1 MNKLLL
7 FFIICISLVYAEL
20 IHPPDQALLNYVH
33 VKFRWEAE
41 PGINEFQFLL
51 KHENEAI
58 LIDSLVIDTFLIVTK
73 EIEWL
78 STYHWQVTPLN
89 GNSSSTYT
97 FSTGGTSSDIFA
109 DEDYSFTADIDP
121 LTYNSELSLDGI
133 TIYGIMDPY
142 YSAAIDIEGNEI
154 WNSTQY
160 MFLNMKDNK
169 EFFANTT
176 FGGETQREF
185 GVQFTFED
193 NIVWHEPRIDENVE
207 FLQHELI
214 KLPNGNYMGLVPI
227 FFDHYVP
234 NANDYP
240 ELVELGY
247 EEFIF
252 EEYFWNIPNFACE
265 WKTEKIVEWDSL
277 GNEVWSWLP
286 NNPDY
291 GYNLNDFD
299 EFNYWKIPQQNICFT
314 DPFEWTHF
322 NALAYDNTDTSVYV
336 SSKNLSRITKINYN
350 TKEIIW
356 NLGANLR
363 WWEDLDI
370 NHIIFDNSGQHSL
383 QILPSGNIVTFD
395 NGTGGHTDLS
405 TALEIAIT
413 NTGDIY
419 NVDTAWS
426 FSLPEDLYG
435 ILSGN
440 VQKLSNENYLITTIG
455 SLHGA
460 HTIEVT
466 PDKQI
471 VWNCKYNVGLPNGK
485 IYRAMRIPGLYENEF
500 INSDSNMNISNNV
513 NPNNFSIKSIY
524 PNPFN
529 PSVNIEFEQSE
540 LSVIS
545 ANIYNLNGQLIEHLF
560 SGFNNI
566 GSHNIIWNASDYPSG
581 IYFIQLTNQSWSLS
595 QKLMLIK

>member
-1 MNKLLL
+1 MSTL
-7 FFIICISLVYAEL
+7 FSDL
-20 IHPPDQALLNYVH
+20 IHPPDQASLNYIH
-33 VKFRWEAE
+33 VKFRWGAE
-41 PGINEFQFLL
+41 MGINEFQFQLTNTNDVL
-51 KHENEAI
+51 
-58 LIDSLVIDTFLIVTK
+58 LIDSLVTDTFLIVK
-73 EIEWL
+73 DEIEW
-78 STYHWQVTPLN
+78 SSIYHWKVFPINGELTP
-89 GNSSSTYT
+89 SYS
-97 FSTGGTSSDIFA
+97 FSTKENSASMFA

-142 YSAAIDIEGNEI
+142 YSAAIDMNGKEI

-176 FGGETQREF
+176 FGGETSREF
-185 GVQFTFED
+185 GVEFTFEND
-193 NIVWHEPRIDENVE
+193 IVWHEPRIDENVE

-234 NANDYP
+234 NVNDYP

-247 EEFIF
+247 SSFHF
-252 EEYFWNIPNFACE
+252 EEYFWNIPHFACE
-265 WKTEKIVEWDSL
+265 WKTEKIVEWDPL

-299 EFNYWKIPQQNICFT
+299 EMNYWRIPGKNICID

-363 WWEDLDI
+363 WWEDLDM

-383 QILPSGNIVTFD
+383 HILPSGNIVTFD
-395 NGTGGHTDLS
+395 NGADLS

-419 NVDTAWS
+419 NVDTVWS
-426 FSLPEDLYG
+426 FSLPEDLHG
-435 ILSGN
+435 VLSGN
-440 VQKLSNENYLITTIG
+440 VQKLSNDNYLITTIG
-455 SLHGA
+455 SSDSHGA

-466 PDKQI
+466 PNKQI
-471 VWNCKYNVGLPNGK
+471 VWDCKYNIGSPDGK

-500 INSDSNMNISNNV
+500 INLDSYMKMNNNV
-513 NPNNFSIKSIY
+513 NPDNFSIKSVY

-529 PSVNIEFEQSE
+529 PIINIEYE
-540 LSVIS
+540 LLEPASIQFG
-545 ANIYNLNGQLIEHLF
+545 IYNIKGAEIERIYAGYKQPGF
-560 SGFNNI
+560 YTTVWKGENYSSGM
-566 GSHNIIWNASDYPSG
+566 
-581 IYFIQLTNQSWSLS
+581 YFIVLENESKSLM
-595 QKLMLIK
+595 KKMVLLK

>member
-1 MNKLLL
+1 MEKKLLL
-7 FFIICISLVYAEL
+7 LIICMSTLFSDL
-20 IHPPDQALLNYVH
+20 IHPPDQASLNYIH
-33 VKFRWEAE
+33 VKFRWGTEM
-41 PGINEFQFLL
+41 GINEFQFQLTNANDAL
-51 KHENEAI
+51 
-58 LIDSLVIDTFLIVTK
+58 LIDSLVTDTFLIIK
-73 EIEWL
+73 DEIEWF
-78 STYHWQVTPLN
+78 STYHWKVYPINGGWSSSYSFSTK
-89 GNSSSTYT
+89 GNSASM
-97 FSTGGTSSDIFA
+97 
-109 DEDYSFTADIDP
+109 FTDVDAVYIDP
-121 LTYNSELSLDGI
+121 SIYNPELSLDGI

-142 YSAAIDIEGNEI
+142 YSAAIDIEGKEI
-154 WNSTQY
+154 WNSNQY
-160 MFLNMKDNK
+160 MFINVKDNK
-169 EFFANTT
+169 EFFANST
-176 FGGETQREF
+176 FGNETQKEF
-185 GVQFTFED
+185 GVQFTFEND
-193 NIVWHEPRIDENVE
+193 IIWHEPRIDENLN

-234 NANDYP
+234 HSSNYP
-240 ELVELGY
+240 ELA
-247 EEFIF
+247 EFDPPYHFYF
-252 EEYFWNIPNFACE
+252 EDYFGGSAQFPCE

-277 GNEVWSWLP
+277 GNEIWSWLP
-286 NNPDY
+286 NNPGY
-291 GYNLNDFD
+291 GFNLNDFD
-299 EFNYWKIPQQNICFT
+299 EFNYWSEPQKNICII

-322 NALAYDNTDTSVYV
+322 NALAYDNTDSSVYV

-363 WWEDLDI
+363 WWEDLDL
-370 NHIIFDNSGQHSL
+370 NHIIFGNSGQHGL
-383 QILPSGNIVTFD
+383 QILPNGNLVTFD
-395 NGTGGHTDLS
+395 NGIGGQTNLS
-405 TALEIAIT
+405 TALEIKIS
-413 NTGDIY
+413 NVGEIY

-426 FSLPEDLYG
+426 YILPEALYG
-435 ILSGN
+435 TLSGN
-440 VQKLSNENYLITTIG
+440 VQKLPNDNYLITTIG
-455 SLHGA
+455 RSDGA

-466 PDKQI
+466 PNKQI
-471 VWNCKYNVGLPNGK
+471 VWSCNYNVGLPMGK

-566 GSHNIIWNASDYPSG
+566 GSHNIIWYASDYPSG

>member
-1 MNKLLL
+1 MSTL
-7 FFIICISLVYAEL
+7 FGDL
-20 IHPPDQALLNYVH
+20 IHPPDQASLNYIH
-33 VKFRWEAE
+33 VKFRWGAE
-41 PGINEFQFLL
+41 MGINEFQFQLTNTNDVL
-51 KHENEAI
+51 
-58 LIDSLVIDTFLIVTK
+58 LIDSLVTDTFLIIK
-73 EIEWL
+73 DEIEWS
-78 STYHWQVTPLN
+78 STYHWKVFSINGEWTPSYSFSTK
-89 GNSSSTYT
+89 GNSVS
-97 FSTGGTSSDIFA
+97 IFA

-299 EFNYWKIPQQNICFT
+299 EFNYWRIPNQDICINA
-314 DPFEWTHF
+314 PFEWTHF
-322 NALAYDNTDTSVYV
+322 NALAYAYDNTDTSVYV

-513 NPNNFSIKSIY
+513 NPNNFSIKSVY

-529 PSVNIEFEQSE
+529 PIINIEYE
-540 LSVIS
+540 LLEPASIQLG
-545 ANIYNLNGQLIEHLF
+545 IYNIKGAEIDRIYAGYKQPGFYTAVWNGENYS
-560 SGFNNI
+560 SGM
-566 GSHNIIWNASDYPSG
+566 
-581 IYFIQLTNQSWSLS
+581 YFIVLENESKSLM
-595 QKLMLIK
+595 KKMVLLK

>member
-1 MNKLLL
+1 MSTL
-7 FFIICISLVYAEL
+7 FGDL
-20 IHPPDQALLNYVH
+20 IHPPDQASLNYIH
-33 VKFRWEAE
+33 VKFRWGTEM
-41 PGINEFQFLL
+41 GINEFQFQLTNTNDVL
-51 KHENEAI
+51 
-58 LIDSLVIDTFLIVTK
+58 LIDSLVTDTFLIIK
-73 EIEWL
+73 DEIEWS
-78 STYHWQVTPLN
+78 STYHWKVFSINGEWTPSYSFSTK
-89 GNSSSTYT
+89 GNSAS
-97 FSTGGTSSDIFA
+97 IFA

-299 EFNYWKIPQQNICFT
+299 EFNYWRIPHQDICINA
-314 DPFEWTHF
+314 PFEWTHF
-322 NALAYDNTDTSVYV
+322 NALAYAYDNTDTSVYV

-513 NPNNFSIKSIY
+513 NPNNFSIKSVY

-529 PSVNIEFEQSE
+529 PIINIEYE
-540 LSVIS
+540 LLEPASIQFG
-545 ANIYNLNGQLIEHLF
+545 IYNIKGAEIDRIYAGYKQPGFYTAVWNGENYS
-560 SGFNNI
+560 SGM
-566 GSHNIIWNASDYPSG
+566 
-581 IYFIQLTNQSWSLS
+581 YFIVLENESKSLM
-595 QKLMLIK
+595 KKMVLLK

>member
-1 MNKLLL
+1 MGKKLLL
-7 FFIICISLVYAEL
+7 LIICMSTLFSDL
-20 IHPPDQALLNYVH
+20 IHPPDQASLNYIH
-33 VKFRWEAE
+33 VKFRWGTEM
-41 PGINEFQFLL
+41 GINEFQFQLTNANDAL
-51 KHENEAI
+51 
-58 LIDSLVIDTFLIVTK
+58 LIDSLVTDTFLIIK
-73 EIEWL
+73 DEIEWF
-78 STYHWQVTPLN
+78 STYHWKVYPINGGWSSSYSFSTK
-89 GNSSSTYT
+89 GNSASM
-97 FSTGGTSSDIFA
+97 
-109 DEDYSFTADIDP
+109 FTDVDAVYIDP
-121 LTYNSELSLDGI
+121 SIYNPELSLDGI

-142 YSAAIDIEGNEI
+142 YSAAIDIEGKEI
-154 WNSTQY
+154 WNSNQY
-160 MFLNMKDNK
+160 MFINVKDNK
-169 EFFANTT
+169 EFFANST
-176 FGGETQREF
+176 FGNETQKEF
-185 GVQFTFED
+185 GVQFTFEND
-193 NIVWHEPRIDENVE
+193 IIWHEPRIDENLN

-214 KLPNGNYMGLVPI
+214 KLPNGNYMGLVPL

-234 NANDYP
+234 HSSNYP
-240 ELVELGY
+240 ELA
-247 EEFIF
+247 EFDPPYHFYF
-252 EEYFWNIPNFACE
+252 EDYFGGSAQFPCE

-277 GNEVWSWLP
+277 GNEIWSWLP

-291 GYNLNDFD
+291 GFNLNDFD
-299 EFNYWKIPQQNICFT
+299 EFNYWSEPQKNICII

-322 NALAYDNTDTSVYV
+322 NALAYDNTDSSVYV

-363 WWEDLDI
+363 WWEDLDL
-370 NHIIFDNSGQHSL
+370 NHIIFGNSGQHGL
-383 QILPSGNIVTFD
+383 QILPNGNLVTFD
-395 NGTGGHTDLS
+395 NGIGGQTNLS
-405 TALEIAIT
+405 TALEIKIS
-413 NTGDIY
+413 NVGEIY

-426 FSLPEDLYG
+426 YILPEALYG
-435 ILSGN
+435 TLSGN
-440 VQKLSNENYLITTIG
+440 VQKLPNDNYLITTIG
-455 SLHGA
+455 RSDGA

-471 VWNCKYNVGLPNGK
+471 VWSCNYNVGLPMGK

-513 NPNNFSIKSIY
+513 NPNNFNITSIY